1 MEGTAGRPAGPMITP
16 GEGYSYWEIYMNDFD
31 LGFDLSKICL
41 LDEAEG
47 EEKASSNLFLEEKF
61 ISTFFY

>member
-1 MEGTAGRPAGPMITP
+1 
-16 GEGYSYWEIYMNDFD
+16 MNDFD